1 MHLDCHLS
9 ASALT
14 SAEVEEIWDTL
25 PVTCPKPVSLR
36 KDLCYVGRTRYAAH
50 DVGVS
55 TSLSETAALD
65 IGTGGRGT
73 GMMAGFSFSLGERL
87 RLMDGDGTNDQ
98 DKKRLIGGGRAIQ
111 GGRRRGRNTI
121 PRNPC

>member
-1 MHLDCHLS
+1 M
-9 ASALT
+9 
-14 SAEVEEIWDTL
+14 V
-25 PVTCPKPVSLR
+25 KPSQSHR
-36 KDLCYVGRTRYAAH
+36 HKGRTRYAAH

-98 DKKRLIGGGRAIQ
+98 DKKRLVGGGRAFQ
-111 GGRRRGRNTI
+111 GGRRREGTPFQGI
-121 PRNPC
+121 LVEGGI